1 MDILVVGSVALD
13 TVETPF
19 GKVEEI
25 LGGSA
30 TYFSVAASY
39 FTSVKMVAVVGDDF
53 PREYLDALRSR
64 DIDLEGLERSSGK
77 TFRWSGKYGYNLSN
91 PVTLHTGLNVFADFV
106 PKIPGSYR
114 EIPFLFLANIQPELQ
129 LEVLQQVRRPRIVA
143 ADTMNLWIGERRG
156 ALLELLRYVDI
167 LTINEGEARELSE
180 EYNLVKAAR
189 KIQQM
194 GPGILVV
201 KQGEYGVLM
210 FEGGQIFS
218 APGFPLES
226 VYDPTGAGDSFA
238 GGFMGYLANTGNLEP
253 TNLRRAIIFGSV
265 MASFNVEDFSLNR
278 MFSLS
283 YSEIEG
289 RYRQF
294 KLLCHFEGI

>member
-210 FEGGQIFS
+210 FEGEQIFS

-226 VYDPTGAGDSFA
+226 AYDPTGAGDSFA